1 MKPIERKQLL
11 YLQQKKLTLIDNFI
25 GAAEEINDQIK
36 EVKSGRWLK
45 EISKGENENA
55 KRLDREQ

>member
-11 YLQQKKLTLIDNFI
+11 YLQQKKLTLVDNFI

-55 KRLDREQ
+55 K